1 MKILYFALKL
11 TYKLNKM
18 KKQLFTITGIALF
31 TMGVSAQSSITS
43 VQNNAAKFIKN
54 KVKTMDVTGT
64 PAQMLSLDWNTS
76 KYDTVKRNL
85 YTYDGSGNV
94 TVDIEQDSAAGS
106 FTNTSKTLNFYD
118 ASNPNILDS
127 SLSYTWNTGSNSW
140 DPFIKTIV
148 KWTAFDLPEMFS
160 IYFGTTLFI
169 EINFEYD
176 GNNNQLASVA
186 KQLGVNSDSTYYS
199 SLDANGNP
207 LIEDKYKWN
216 KTTSSW
222 DLDGR
227 ETNTWDANDNKLTNL
242 DENWNGSGYDNNNNT
257 VYTYDGNNNEVTSTT
272 STWNGASFDNE
283 NLTST
288 FYKNN
293 TELDYQTVQSWSGS
307 GWDNSEKFIWNNNVI
322 TGITKALSN
331 VSLFSVFP
339 NPVSQHATILFNT
352 TAIGNVNVT
361 VFDANGKV
369 VSVLANESML
379 PGLHSLSTSDLAKG
393 SYFITLQN
401 GNKLSTQK
409 LIVE

>member
-1 MKILYFALKL
+1 MKTL
-11 TYKLNKM
+11 
-18 KKQLFTITGIALF
+18 
-31 TMGVSAQSSITS
+31 
-43 VQNNAAKFIKN
+43 
-54 KVKTMDVTGT
+54 DVTGM

-94 TVDIEQDSAAGS
+94 SVDIEQDSAAGS
-106 FTNTSKTLNFYD
+106 FENKSKSQNFYNVG
-118 ASNPNILDS
+118 NPNILDS
-127 SLSYTWNTGSNSW
+127 SLSYTWNTGSSSW

-160 IYFGTTLFI
+160 IYIGTTLFI
-169 EINFEYD
+169 EINFQYD
-176 GNNNQLASVA
+176 GNNNQLVAVA
-186 KQLGVNSDSTYYS
+186 KQFGQNSDSTYYS

-242 DENWNGSGYDNNNNT
+242 DEDWNGSGYDNNNNT
-257 VYTYDGNNNEVTSTT
+257 IFTYDGNNNEVTETT
-272 STWNGASFDNE
+272 STWNGSSFDND

-288 FYKNN
+288 YYKNN
-293 TELDYQTVQSWSGS
+293 TELDYQTVQSWNGS
-307 GWDNSEKFIWNNNVI
+307 GWDNSEKFIWNNSVV
-322 TGITKALSN
+322 TGVTKALSN

-339 NPVSQHATILFNT
+339 NPVSENATILFNT

-361 VFDANGKV
+361 VFDAAGKV
-369 VSVLANESML
+369 VSVLANGAML
-379 PGLHSLSTSDLAKG
+379 PGIHSLSTSGLAKG
-393 SYFITLQN
+393 FYFVTLQN
-401 GNKLSTQK
+401 GSKLSTQK